1 MCSPVD
7 RSWNS
12 EFASN
17 NFTHYRYDSNFIT
30 KIKNS
35 KNCNVSLWS
44 KIEYEQINRIFDY
57 FVPAD
62 NAPNNIVVSDANI
75 MEFKRA
81 PCQLN
86 KIIQFISET
95 KFKLA

>member
-30 KIKNS
+30 KIKNE

-44 KIEYEQINRIFDY
+44 KIEVEQINRIFDY
-57 FVPAD
+57 FIPAD
-62 NAPNNIVVSDANI
+62 NAPN
-75 MEFKRA
+75 KHCRLW
-81 PCQLN
+81 C
-86 KIIQFISET
+86 KYYGIQKSTLST
-95 KFKLA
+95 K